1 MGNKIRRF
9 ISTVLALTVALTSMP
24 LSPIT
29 AYAEGKTL
37 EDSASGKS
45 GKGSV
50 GAGGDWGNDV
60 GREGIRISLV
70 SANDPKQVV
79 SVDKDG
85 NPAVVDIIFG
95 TEAQYKEFCEG
106 YMGRQPIKF
115 SSTKAQE
122 LGFQNQIQQIYLTDY
137 LIKMADKE
145 RGANGSSKWYEKL
158 TSEEMASNIDNPGQ
172 VKADVEQLIF
182 DIRWMVNPHKVANY
196 TLNGEYLRSWL
207 LSNTRGEHVDTG
219 LSVAQAVSTTKQSN
233 GTTKALTKTTKAD
246 KRSSGAVTKKETGK
260 STQVIKGNAWNDFYR
275 NSMNDA
281 NSKFS
286 KDHDNMADWEKSR
299 ADCQAWVKSMK
310 GTLASSLDSG
320 KITAS
325 AYSDFLTAT
334 KEIDSRNSNR
344 YTAFTRKYNS
354 KQRRLNARAIF
365 DKLTGTITAYGAEN
379 TTSVTDAESNE
390 PVSKEE
396 AKGNYE
402 EQFLNH
408 LSYIL
413 QLTDDR
419 NVPYFIT
426 MDMLDGQGNI
436 KKTKDGSRDW
446 TVFDPAMEMENY
458 TEFRIMVEPLDWFTP
473 YNIGNKPVD
482 TVRYYGTLNNIAQA
496 FDKGV
501 NKRYFNNGLTNGE
514 DSHTHMNRRTFNV
527 LSWASMTV
535 GDNAQTREDLFNG
548 KFIFDAVPDVV
559 TDYNGQRKVGQQ
571 QVSNRFLADN
581 SRPVSN
587 PDIEGGRPHQLGWG
601 VQIYWPAPPKNFVD
615 KGTTSTWDGKP
626 TPGPSPETPDKT
638 LRPLKVAKWYYNEDE
653 TTETVVGVKVQPNSN
668 SPIAIKNEDNEADGT
683 IWEVNGWSTGL
694 ADKIPSNDDTSTTY
708 EEYSDSNKGTY
719 AGTDSAIL
727 TLEKEDQDKVLYVKL
742 VAKPLSTSKVDI
754 IKVFEKADNSNPT
767 VAVEKDVP
775 LTEGQEYNPTDSRG
789 TYTENIQS
797 EEPSKTISLWDDIL
811 DQGFADDG
819 NPIIKTRDTKTIY
832 IHYNGGTSS
841 VPDTD
846 GSDKAQT
853 PLILHEDELSYGY
866 NLKHLRSDGTLA
878 YWQERFD
885 SMSGKVRYCEGH
897 EYEDRDGDT
906 HIRYCSYRS
915 RSIDDNF
922 YSLRAN
928 LPNSNPSFIADIAE
942 ESDSAGIGAWVT
954 SGFKGISGGLTARS
968 YPNANFLLYRDR
980 DKDRATLYPGKND
993 GDAKSKANKL
1003 GITAESYTPAGTRI
1017 AKEGTGTLKETFNVN
1032 FNDAGTDRTLS
1043 WVWNGSRGCTAS
1055 GSWNSNASTG
1065 HSLADVNAHY
1075 TFTNNVRELYELGKP
1090 GTGTAVPD
1098 TKLESVFASNFKN
1111 NQTSKLSQDGEIK
1124 FYPYVKMVYNDKD
1137 NKTKTPVYVTSE
1149 NVSTIPAYTK
1159 LEAGVW
1165 KNNQKDSDAVSGSNP
1180 VPNVSI
1186 ITNLWTTSGNSMI
1199 FRQKQ
1204 GIDDKRVVLNGGA
1217 VFDVKMND
1225 VNTGG
1230 WGLSIDAPK
1239 TSTKLGY
1246 RVWSVVVDDAQAG
1259 MMGSGTTAPTLS
1271 DAKQRIE
1278 ELDKTVKETV
1288 PKYGLAQIVSKGIV
1302 DYGGYLNN
1310 LAMGGNNFSY
1320 VPTADAT
1327 WEDIKLSTD
1336 QKYYLKL
1343 AGIGTGKEFDDSIS
1357 NFDLIDGGVEQQ
1369 AIFKISSDTAGNV
1382 TVTQDG
1388 KVLGTLKATDKD
1400 VEKFIGSNAMM
1411 KQLDYSTKAITNYVQ
1426 SIDRNIGTNR
1436 AGEQWYNEAFDGITV
1451 LMTYMSYDIGYGK
1464 SIADGPNNTGIAI
1477 PSRTAV
1483 LDVRLSGKQDSKSDL
1498 YNFDELTANNKVRST
1513 MFVTAKISDTVLP
1526 GVKNDGYVVPQDPD
1540 GYFGTLRLH
1549 NGEVWD
1555 ITIPDMRCFA
1565 YSKMF
1570 YIPNATVMDLRSN

>member
-9 ISTVLALTVALTSMP
+9 ISTLLALTVAFTSIP

-29 AYAEGKTL
+29 AYAVNKEGTL
-37 EDSASGKS
+37 ENSAGQKD
-45 GKGSV
+45 GNATV
-50 GAGGDWGNDV
+50 TTGGDWSNDLGGNQ
-60 GREGIRISLV
+60 GLRISLV
-70 SANDPKQVV
+70 SANDPRQVV
-79 SVDKDG
+79 SVGLDG
-85 NPAVVDIIFG
+85 HTRVVDIIFG
-95 TEAQYKEFCEG
+95 TEKQFYENCMTKQ
-106 YMGRQPIKF
+106 GRAPIEF
-115 SSTKAQE
+115 SSTKAEE
-122 LGFQNQIQQIYLTDY
+122 LGFQNDIKRIYLTDH
-137 LIKMADKE
+137 LLKL
-145 RGANGSSKWYEKL
+145 ANGNEEERAFYNKL
-158 TSEEMASNIDNPGQ
+158 TSDDISKNPNA
-172 VKADVEQLIF
+172 KSAVEDMQYN
-182 DIRWMVNPHKVANY
+182 IRWLFNQSGTKTY
-196 TLNGEYLRSWL
+196 ITNGNGLRDWL
-207 LSNTRGEHVDTG
+207 LSNAKGERVEIG
-219 LSVAQAVSTTKQSN
+219 LSVAQTVMTKLATGVSKTL
-233 GTTKALTKTTKAD
+233 AKTTKED
-246 KRSSGAVTKKETGK
+246 KRSSGAVAKKTTGK
-260 STQVIKGNAWNDFYR
+260 PVQTVKGGGWNDDFYGPNIR
-275 NSMNDA
+275 AA
-281 NSKFS
+281 NTKFL
-286 KDHDNMADWEKSR
+286 KDHDNMGDWEISR
-299 ADCQAWVKSMK
+299 DTCVKWKK
-310 GTLASSLDSG
+310 GMEQSLSTSLNSG
-320 KITAS
+320 NITQS

-334 KEIDSRNSNR
+334 RKINSDNEGK
-344 YTAFTRKYNS
+344 YNAFVRKYNS
-354 KQRRLNARAIF
+354 KQKRLNARAIF
-365 DKLTGTITAYGAEN
+365 DKLTGTMTAYGAES
-379 TTSVTDAESNE
+379 TTAVTDTAESSA
-390 PVSKEE
+390 PATEE
-396 AKGNYE
+396 EVKTVYE
-402 EQFLNH
+402 QQLLNH

-413 QLTDDR
+413 QLTGE
-419 NVPYFIT
+419 NNEPYFIT
-426 MDMLDGQGNI
+426 KDMLNSDGNI
-436 KKTKDGSRDW
+436 RKIEDGSRNM
-446 TVFDPAMEMENY
+446 TVFDPALEDKTH

-473 YNIGNKPVD
+473 HNTAGKPV
-482 TVRYYGTLNNIAQA
+482 YGQRFYGSLTNLAQA
-496 FDKGV
+496 FDEYLI
-501 NKRYFNNGLTNGE
+501 NQLSFNNGLSE
-514 DSHTHMNRRTFNV
+514 HLNRNSFNKV
-527 LSWASMTV
+527 SWCAMTV
-535 GDNAQTREDLFNG
+535 GNSGEDLEKAFNG
-548 KFIFDAVPDVV
+548 KFIFDPVPDKV
-559 TDYNGQRKVGQQ
+559 TGAGKTYRIGADIVP
-571 QVSNRFLADN
+571 NRFLADT
-581 SRPVSN
+581 SRPYMH
-587 PDIEGGRPHQLGWG
+587 EGENRPHQLGWG
-601 VQIYWPAPPKNFVD
+601 VQMYWPKPPETAVD

-638 LRPLKVAKWYYNEDE
+638 LRPLKVAKWYYTEDE

-668 SPIAIKNEDNEADGT
+668 SPIAIKNEDNETDGT

-694 ADKIPSNDDTSTTY
+694 ADKIPTNDDTSTTY

-719 AGTDSAIL
+719 AGTDPAIL

-754 IKVFEKADNSNPT
+754 VKVFEKADNSNPT

-797 EEPSKTISLWDDIL
+797 EEPSKSISLWDDIL

-885 SMSGKVRYCEGH
+885 SMSGKVRYCSGH
-897 EYEDRDGDT
+897 DKERSDGST
-906 HIRYCSYRS
+906 YTVYCSYRS

-968 YPNANFLLYRDR
+968 YPNANFLLNRDR

-1043 WVWNGSRGCTAS
+1043 WVWRGSRGCTAS
-1055 GSWNSNASTG
+1055 GSWNSNAGTG

-1137 NKTKTPVYVTSE
+1137 NSTKTPVYVTSE

-1230 WGLSIDAPK
+1230 WGLSIDTPK

-1259 MMGSGTTAPTLS
+1259 MMASGTTAPTLS

-1302 DYGGYLNN
+1302 DYDGYLNN

-1388 KVLGTLKATDKD
+1388 KALGTLKATDKD
-1400 VEKFIGSNAMM
+1400 VEKFIGSNTMM

-1498 YNFDELTANNKVRST
+1498 YNFDELTANDKVRST
-1513 MFVTAKISDTVLP
+1513 MFVTAKISDTILP
-1526 GVKNDGYVVPQDPD
+1526 GVKNDGYVAPQDPD

-1555 ITIPDMRCFA
+1555 IVIPDMRCFA